1 LYLGSSEQLREI
13 RAVLVSL
20 SATYASVK
28 DDEGLAVLAVSSAV
42 EEKYAEQRFALDRVE
57 D

>member
-1 LYLGSSEQLREI
+1 MYLGSSEQLREI